1 MKTQVLGLGNTLLTD
16 DAAGVRVVER
26 LKTLDCPPGVIL
38 TVGGTGGQALMDLIH
53 DADRLIIVDAVMT
66 GAEPGTVHETPLADI
81 LPGTPAHLGSLHGF
95 DLQTVMAL
103 RENVLDCKTPKDV
116 TLVGI
121 EAADVT
127 TFSEQCTPAVTRALD
142 LAADL
147 ILARLN
153 RQD

>member
-26 LKTLDCPPGVIL
+26 LKALGCPPGVVL
-38 TVGGTGGQALMDLIH
+38 TVGGTGGQALMDLIQ
-53 DADRLIIVDAVMT
+53 DADRLIIVDAVIT
-66 GAEPGTVHETPLADI
+66 GAEPGTVHEAPLVDI
-81 LPGTPAHLGSLHGF
+81 APGTPAHLGSLHGF
-95 DLQTVMAL
+95 DFQTIMAL

-127 TFSEQCTPAVTRALD
+127 TFSEQCTPPVTRALD
-142 LAADL
+142 RAADL
-147 ILARLN
+147 IISRLGEEK
-153 RQD
+153 